1 MSGCLKR
8 FLIFHMSLTTPPLN
22 YSLQALHHLAA
33 KFMLV
38 ATIEIMC
45 CIYQI
50 MLLLSSKGILTVEQA
65 RCPLSV
71 SSVASVLS
79 IQDTLGNMK
88 ESTLG
93 KSPMNVNSVESVLA
107 YQES

>member
-1 MSGCLKR
+1 MSRCLKS
-8 FLIFHMSLTTPPLN
+8 FLIFHMALTPPPLN

-65 RCPLSV
+65 QCPLSV
-71 SSVASVLS
+71 SSVASGLS

-93 KSPMNVNSVESVLA
+93 KSPMNVNSVESVLPK
-107 YQES
+107 QDT

>member
-1 MSGCLKR
+1 MC
-8 FLIFHMSLTTPPLN
+8 LTTPPLN

-45 CIYQI
+45 CIDLL

-65 RCPLSV
+65 QCPLSV
-71 SSVASVLS
+71 SRVASVFT
-79 IQDTLGNMK
+79 IQDSLG
-88 ESTLG
+88 L
-93 KSPMNVNSVESVLA
+93 VEEIGRAHV
-107 YQES
+107 

>member
-1 MSGCLKR
+1 MSRCLKS
-8 FLIFHMSLTTPPLN
+8 FLIFHMSLTPPPLN

-45 CIYQI
+45 CIYLL

-65 RCPLSV
+65 QCPLSV

-93 KSPMNVNSVESVLA
+93 KSPMNVNSVESVLPK
-107 YQES
+107 QDT